1 MKLCLGTVQFGLDY
15 GINNARGKVPAD
27 EVSRILKFAGDS
39 GIDMLDTAGAY
50 GDSESVL
57 GEAMAKI
64 GEEFRI
70 ITKYPA
76 NTEIRPLQ
84 RIDASLSQLKIERI
98 YGYLFHNYSIF
109 CERRDYIDDFV
120 KIKESGKSERIGF
133 SLYYPSEAE
142 YILKNSVPCDIVQ
155 IPYSIFDQRFAYLFP
170 ELKARGIDIH
180 VRSIFLQG
188 LFFMAPEKLDAGFD
202 SVKSKLTEINRLAEA
217 HSINIA
223 ALCLAFAHHNPD
235 ISYIVIG
242 VDSLDNLKS
251 NVDSC
256 EMIKTVDIPY
266 DVFEGFAVGDENIIL
281 PFNWRR

>member
-27 EVSRILKFAGDS
+27 EVSRILKFACDS
-39 GIDMLDTAGAY
+39 GIVMIDTAGAY

-57 GEAMAKI
+57 GEAIAET
-64 GEEFRI
+64 GGSFRI

-76 NTEIRPLQ
+76 NTEVRPLQ
-84 RIDASLSQLKIERI
+84 WIDTSLSRLKTERV

-109 CERRDYIDDFV
+109 CEHRDYIDDFV

-142 YILKNSVPCDIVQ
+142 YILKNNVPCDIVQ
-155 IPYSIFDQRFAYLFP
+155 IPYNIFDQRFVYLFP
-170 ELKARGIDIH
+170 ELKSRGIDIH

-188 LFFMAPEKLDAGFD
+188 LFFIALEKLDACFD
-202 SVKSKLTEINRLAEA
+202 PVKSKLAEINRLADA

-242 VDSLDNLKS
+242 VDSLDNLRS

-256 EMIKTVDIPY
+256 NLIKATDIQY
-266 DVFEGFAVGDENIIL
+266 DVFEELAVNDEHIIL